1 MISSLVFESTSN
13 LLPRFRGQH
22 SARFGFRVHL
32 RYGVPCSSSI
42 LGTKSS
48 ECCTPFPAFP
58 LGYKNRIKCLPGVFE
73 GGESESAIRLAKFLC
88 CDGDFGPG
96 YCSFAGIIGSYPAIV
111 LASSLVCTVTVASPN
126 STTCTRSPRSKR
138 ESSCAIIF

>member
-1 MISSLVFESTSN
+1 ML
-13 LLPRFRGQH
+13 H
-22 SARFGFRVHL
+22 
-32 RYGVPCSSSI
+32 
-42 LGTKSS
+42 
-48 ECCTPFPAFP
+48 PFPCLP
-58 LGYKNRIKCLPGVFE
+58 LGLLKSGKMSTWGFE

-111 LASSLVCTVTVASPN
+111 LASSLVCPVTVASLN